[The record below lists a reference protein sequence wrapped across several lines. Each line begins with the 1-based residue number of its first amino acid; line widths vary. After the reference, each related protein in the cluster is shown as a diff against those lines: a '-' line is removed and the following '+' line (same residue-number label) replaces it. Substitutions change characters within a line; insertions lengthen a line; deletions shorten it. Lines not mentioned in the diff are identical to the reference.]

1 MVMKILL
8 TNDDGIGAEGLR
20 VLCDWAKRLGDI
32 TVIAPSQEQSGKS
45 HGINIHSE
53 IEIKKVEYPG
63 AKDAYSVASTP
74 ADCVRFA
81 LLGLGEKYDLVL
93 SGINCGLNIG
103 TDIVYSG
110 TVGAIFEAAAEG
122 VPAIA
127 VSTQP
132 DYLCGVGR
140 HLDDVYDFF
149 VKNKLLSY
157 SSLYN
162 VNIPK
167 DGKEILFTRQGGRYY
182 NDKFEKTGEEI
193 YRQRGYSVH
202 QDKKD
207 FFIDTD
213 ATLNGY
219 ISVTPITLDR
229 TDYDVLEKL
238 SGRRK

>member
-1 MVMKILL
+1 MKILL
-8 TNDDGIGAEGLR
+8 TNDDGIGAKGIN
-20 VLCDWAKRLGDI
+20 VLANWAKRLGEV
-32 TVIAPSQEQSGKS
+32 TVIAPKSEQSGKS

-53 IEIKKVEYPG
+53 IEIKEVDFPG
-63 AKDAYSVASTP
+63 AARAFAVDSTP

-81 LLGLGEKYDLVL
+81 LLGLGEKFDLVL

-122 VPAIA
+122 VPAVAI
-127 VSTQP
+127 STQP
-132 DYLCGVGR
+132 DYLDGVES
-140 HLDDVYDFF
+140 HLDRVCDFF
-149 VKNKLLSY
+149 RKHNLLSY

-167 DGKEILFTRQGGRYY
+167 DAKDILFTSQGGRYY
-182 NDKFEKTGEEI
+182 NDTFEKTGDFS
-193 YRQRGYSVH
+193 YRQRGMCVH
-202 QDKKD
+202 NDQKN
-207 FFIDTD
+207 FTLDTD

-229 TDYDVLEKL
+229 TDYKVLSEISKL
-238 SGRRK
+238 KI

>member
-1 MVMKILL
+1 MKILL
-8 TNDDGIGAEGLR
+8 TNDDGIGAKGIS
-20 VLCDWAKRLGDI
+20 VLANWAKRLGEV
-32 TVIAPSQEQSGKS
+32 TVIAPKSEQSGKS

-53 IEIKKVEYPG
+53 IEIKEVDFPG
-63 AKDAYSVASTP
+63 AARAFAVDSTP

-81 LLGLGEKYDLVL
+81 LLGLGEKFDLVL

-122 VPAIA
+122 VPAVA

-132 DYLCGVGR
+132 DYLDGVES
-140 HLDDVYDFF
+140 HLDRVCDFF
-149 VKNKLLSY
+149 VKHNLLSY

-182 NDKFEKTGEEI
+182 NDKFEKTGEET

-229 TDYDVLEKL
+229 TDYKVLSEISKL
-238 SGRRK
+238 KI

>member
-1 MVMKILL
+1 MKILL
-8 TNDDGIGAEGLR
+8 TNDDGIGAKGIN
-20 VLCDWAKRLGDI
+20 VLANWAKRLGEV
-32 TVIAPSQEQSGKS
+32 TVIAPKSEQSGKS

-53 IEIKKVEYPG
+53 IEIKEVDFPG
-63 AKDAYSVASTP
+63 AARAFAVDSTP

-81 LLGLGEKYDLVL
+81 LLGLGEKFDLVL

-122 VPAIA
+122 VPAVA

-132 DYLCGVGR
+132 DYLDGVES
-140 HLDDVYDFF
+140 HLDRVCDFF
-149 VKNKLLSY
+149 VKHNLLSY

-182 NDKFEKTGEEI
+182 NDKFEKTGEET

-229 TDYDVLEKL
+229 TDYNVLSEISKL
-238 SGRRK
+238 KI

>member
-1 MVMKILL
+1 MKILL
-8 TNDDGIGAEGLR
+8 TNDDGIGARGIR
-20 VLCDWAKRLGDI
+20 VLCDFAETLGEV
-32 TVIAPSQEQSGKS
+32 TVVAPKTEQSAKS

-53 IEIKKVEYPG
+53 MEIKEVDFPG
-63 AKDAYSVASTP
+63 AKRAFAVDSTP

-81 LLGLGEKYDLVL
+81 LLGLGEKFDLVL

-122 VPAIA
+122 VPAVA

-132 DYLCGVGR
+132 DYLDGVES
-140 HLDDVYDFF
+140 HLDRVCDFF
-149 VKNKLLSY
+149 VKHGLLSY

-182 NDKFEKTGEEI
+182 NDKFEKTGEET

-229 TDYDVLEKL
+229 TDYNVLSEISKL
-238 SGRRK
+238 KI

>member
-1 MVMKILL
+1 MKILL
-8 TNDDGIGAEGLR
+8 TNDDGIGAKGIS
-20 VLCDWAKRLGDI
+20 VLANWAKRLGEV
-32 TVIAPSQEQSGKS
+32 TVIAPKSEQSGKS

-53 IEIKKVEYPG
+53 MEIKAVDFPG
-63 AKDAYSVASTP
+63 AKRAFAVDSTP

-81 LLGLGEKYDLVL
+81 LLGLGEKFDLVL

-122 VPAIA
+122 VPAVA

-132 DYLCGVGR
+132 DYLDGVGD
-140 HLDDVYDFF
+140 HLDRVCDFF
-149 VKNKLLSY
+149 VKHGLLSH

-167 DGKEILFTRQGGRYY
+167 DAKEILFTRQGGRYY
-182 NDKFEKTGEEI
+182 NDKFEKTGEET

-229 TDYDVLEKL
+229 TDYKVLSEISKL
-238 SGRRK
+238 K

>member
-32 TVIAPSQEQSGKS
+32 TVIAPAQEQSGKS

-182 NDKFEKTGEEI
+182 NDKFEKTGEET

>member
-1 MVMKILL
+1 MKILL
-8 TNDDGIGAEGLR
+8 TNDDGIGAKGIS
-20 VLCDWAKRLGDI
+20 VLANWAKRLGGV
-32 TVIAPSQEQSGKS
+32 TVVAPKSEQSGKS

-53 IEIKKVEYPG
+53 MEIKEVDFPG
-63 AKDAYSVASTP
+63 AERAFAVDSTP

-81 LLGLGEKYDLVL
+81 LLGLGEKFDLVL

-122 VPAIA
+122 VPAVA

-132 DYLCGVGR
+132 DYLDGVGD
-140 HLDDVYDFF
+140 HLDRVCDFF
-149 VKNKLLSY
+149 VKHGLLSH

-167 DGKEILFTRQGGRYY
+167 DAKEILFTRQGGRYY
-182 NDKFEKTGEEI
+182 NDTFEKTGDFS
-193 YRQRGYSVH
+193 YRQRGLCVH
-202 QDKKD
+202 IDKKD
-207 FFIDTD
+207 FALDTD

-229 TDYDVLEKL
+229 TDYKVLSEISKL
-238 SGRRK
+238 K

>member
-1 MVMKILL
+1 MKILL
-8 TNDDGIGAEGLR
+8 TNDDGIGAKGIS
-20 VLCDWAKRLGDI
+20 VLANWAKRLGEV
-32 TVIAPSQEQSGKS
+32 TVIAPKSEQSGKS

-53 IEIKKVEYPG
+53 MEIKAVDFPG
-63 AKDAYSVASTP
+63 AARAFAVDSTP

-81 LLGLGEKYDLVL
+81 LLGLGEKFDLVL

-122 VPAIA
+122 VPAVA

-132 DYLCGVGR
+132 DYLDGVGA
-140 HLDDVYDFF
+140 HLDRVCDFF
-149 VKNKLLSY
+149 VKHGLLSN

-167 DGKEILFTRQGGRYY
+167 DAKEILFTRQGGRYY
-182 NDKFEKTGEEI
+182 NDTFEKTGDFS
-193 YRQRGYSVH
+193 YRQRGLCVH
-202 QDKKD
+202 IDKKD
-207 FFIDTD
+207 FALDTD
-213 ATLNGY
+213 AALNGY

-229 TDYDVLEKL
+229 TDYKVLSEISKL
-238 SGRRK
+238 K

>member
-1 MVMKILL
+1 MKILL
-8 TNDDGIGAEGLR
+8 TNDDGIGAKGIS
-20 VLCDWAKRLGDI
+20 VLANWAKRLGEV
-32 TVIAPSQEQSGKS
+32 TVIAPKSEQSGKS

-53 IEIKKVEYPG
+53 IEIKEVDFPG
-63 AKDAYSVASTP
+63 AARAFAVDSTP

-81 LLGLGEKYDLVL
+81 LLGLGEKFDLVL

-122 VPAIA
+122 VPAVA

-132 DYLCGVGR
+132 DYLDGVES
-140 HLDDVYDFF
+140 HLDRVCDFF
-149 VKNKLLSY
+149 VKHNLLSY

-182 NDKFEKTGEEI
+182 NDKFEKTGEET

-229 TDYDVLEKL
+229 TDYNVLSEISKL
-238 SGRRK
+238 KI

>member
-1 MVMKILL
+1 MKILL
-8 TNDDGIGAEGLR
+8 TNDDGIGAKGIS
-20 VLCDWAKRLGDI
+20 VLANWAKRLGEV
-32 TVIAPSQEQSGKS
+32 TVIAPKSEQSGKS

-53 IEIKKVEYPG
+53 IEIKEVDFPG
-63 AKDAYSVASTP
+63 AARAFAVDSTP

-81 LLGLGEKYDLVL
+81 LLGLGEKFDLVL

-122 VPAIA
+122 VPAVA

-132 DYLCGVGR
+132 DYLDGVES
-140 HLDDVYDFF
+140 HLDRVCDFF
-149 VKNKLLSY
+149 RKHNLFSY

-167 DGKEILFTRQGGRYY
+167 DAKDILFTSQGGRYY
-182 NDKFEKTGEEI
+182 NDTFEKNGDFS
-193 YRQRGYSVH
+193 YRQRGMCVH
-202 QDKKD
+202 NDQKN
-207 FFIDTD
+207 FTLDTD

-229 TDYDVLEKL
+229 TDYKVLSEISKL
-238 SGRRK
+238 KI

>member
-1 MVMKILL
+1 MKILI
-8 TNDDGIGAEGLR
+8 TNDDGINARGIR
-20 VLCDWAKRLGDI
+20 VLADWAKKLGEV
-32 TVIAPSQEQSGKS
+32 TVIAPKTEQSAKS

-53 IEIKKVEYPG
+53 IEIKEVTYPG
-63 AKDAYSVASTP
+63 AERAFAVDSTP
-74 ADCVRFA
+74 ADCIRFA
-81 LLGLGEKYDLVL
+81 LLGLGEKFDLVL

-122 VPAIA
+122 VPAVA

-132 DYLCGVGR
+132 DYLDGVEA

-149 VKNKLLSY
+149 VRKNLFSY

-167 DGKEILFTRQGGRYY
+167 NGKEILFTRQGGRYY
-182 NDKFEKTGEEI
+182 NDKFEKTGNET

-213 ATLNGY
+213 AALNGY
-219 ISVTPITLDR
+219 ISVTPVTLDR

>member
-1 MVMKILL
+1 MKILL
-8 TNDDGIGAEGLR
+8 TNDDGIGAKGIN
-20 VLCDWAKRLGDI
+20 VLANWAKRLGEV
-32 TVIAPSQEQSGKS
+32 TVIAPKSEQSGKS

-53 IEIKKVEYPG
+53 IEIKEVDFPG
-63 AKDAYSVASTP
+63 AARAFAVDSTP

-81 LLGLGEKYDLVL
+81 LLGLGEKFDLVL

-122 VPAIA
+122 VPAVA

-132 DYLCGVGR
+132 DYLDGVGA
-140 HLDDVYDFF
+140 HLDRVCNFF
-149 VKNKLLSY
+149 VKHNLLSY

-182 NDKFEKTGEEI
+182 NDKFEKTGEET

-229 TDYDVLEKL
+229 TDYKVLSEISKL
-238 SGRRK
+238 KI

>member
-1 MVMKILL
+1 MFFA
-8 TNDDGIGAEGLR
+8 IGQS
-20 VLCDWAKRLGDI
+20 VWAISPLSP
-32 TVIAPSQEQSGKS
+32 AQEQSGKS

-127 VSTQP
+127 VSTHS

-182 NDKFEKTGEEI
+182 NDKFEKTGEET
-193 YRQRGYSVH
+193 YRQRGYSAH

-213 ATLNGY
+213 AALNGY

>member
-1 MVMKILL
+1 MKILL
-8 TNDDGIGAEGLR
+8 TNDDGIGARGIR
-20 VLCDWAKRLGDI
+20 VLCDFAETLGEV
-32 TVIAPSQEQSGKS
+32 TVVAPKTEQSAKS

-53 IEIKKVEYPG
+53 IEIKEVDFPG
-63 AKDAYSVASTP
+63 AARAFAVDSTP

-81 LLGLGEKYDLVL
+81 LLGLGEKFDLVL

-122 VPAIA
+122 VPAVA

-132 DYLCGVGR
+132 DYLDGVES
-140 HLDDVYDFF
+140 HLDRVCDFF
-149 VKNKLLSY
+149 RKHNLLSY

-167 DGKEILFTRQGGRYY
+167 DAKDILFTSQGGRYY
-182 NDKFEKTGEEI
+182 NDTFEKTGDFS
-193 YRQRGYSVH
+193 YRQRGMCVH
-202 QDKKD
+202 NDQKN
-207 FFIDTD
+207 FTLDTD

-229 TDYDVLEKL
+229 TDYKVLSEISKL
-238 SGRRK
+238 KI

>member
-32 TVIAPSQEQSGKS
+32 TVIAPAQEQSGKS

-182 NDKFEKTGEEI
+182 NDKFEKTGEET
-193 YRQRGYSVH
+193 YRQRGYSAH

-213 ATLNGY
+213 AALNGY

>member
-1 MVMKILL
+1 MKILL

-32 TVIAPSQEQSGKS
+32 TVIAPAQEQSGKS

-182 NDKFEKTGEEI
+182 NDKFEKTGEET

-238 SGRRK
+238 SGRRE

>member
-1 MVMKILL
+1 MKILL
-8 TNDDGIGAEGLR
+8 TNDDGIVAEGLF

-32 TVIAPSQEQSGKS
+32 TVIAPAQEQSGKS

-127 VSTQP
+127 VSTHS

-182 NDKFEKTGEEI
+182 NDKFEKTGEET
-193 YRQRGYSVH
+193 YRQRGYSAH

-213 ATLNGY
+213 AALNGY

>member
-20 VLCDWAKRLGDI
+20 ALCDWAKRLGDI
-32 TVIAPSQEQSGKS
+32 TVIAPAQEQSGKS

-140 HLDDVYDFF
+140 HLGDVYDFF

-182 NDKFEKTGEEI
+182 NDKFEKTGEET

>member
-1 MVMKILL
+1 M
-8 TNDDGIGAEGLR
+8 
-20 VLCDWAKRLGDI
+20 
-32 TVIAPSQEQSGKS
+32 
-45 HGINIHSE
+45 
-53 IEIKKVEYPG
+53 
-63 AKDAYSVASTP
+63 
-74 ADCVRFA
+74 
-81 LLGLGEKYDLVL
+81 
-93 SGINCGLNIG
+93 
-103 TDIVYSG
+103 
-110 TVGAIFEAAAEG
+110 
-122 VPAIA
+122 
-127 VSTQP
+127 
-132 DYLCGVGR
+132 GR

-182 NDKFEKTGEEI
+182 NDKFEKTGEET
-193 YRQRGYSVH
+193 YRQRGYSAH

-213 ATLNGY
+213 AALNGY

-229 TDYDVLEKL
+229 TDYDVLEKP

>member
-1 MVMKILL
+1 MKILL

-32 TVIAPSQEQSGKS
+32 TVIAPAQEQSGKS

-182 NDKFEKTGEEI
+182 NDKFEKTGEET

>member
-1 MVMKILL
+1 MKILL
-8 TNDDGIGAEGLR
+8 TNDDGIGAKGIS
-20 VLCDWAKRLGDI
+20 VLANWAKRLGEV
-32 TVIAPSQEQSGKS
+32 TVIAPKSEQSGKS

-53 IEIKKVEYPG
+53 IEIKEVDFPG
-63 AKDAYSVASTP
+63 AARAFAVDSTP

-81 LLGLGEKYDLVL
+81 LLGLGEKFDLVL

-122 VPAIA
+122 VPAVA

-132 DYLCGVGR
+132 DYLDGVES
-140 HLDDVYDFF
+140 HLDRVCDFF
-149 VKNKLLSY
+149 REHNLLSY

-167 DGKEILFTRQGGRYY
+167 DAKDILFTSQGGRYY
-182 NDKFEKTGEEI
+182 NDTFEKTGDFS
-193 YRQRGYSVH
+193 YRQRGMCVH
-202 QDKKD
+202 NDQKN
-207 FFIDTD
+207 FTLDTD

-229 TDYDVLEKL
+229 TDYKVLSEISKL
-238 SGRRK
+238 KI

>member
-8 TNDDGIGAEGLR
+8 TNDDGIGAEGLF

-32 TVIAPSQEQSGKS
+32 TVIAPAQEQSGKS

-81 LLGLGEKYDLVL
+81 LFGLGEKYDLVL

-127 VSTQP
+127 VSTHP

-182 NDKFEKTGEEI
+182 NDKFEKTGEET
-193 YRQRGYSVH
+193 YRQRGYSAH

-213 ATLNGY
+213 AALNGY

>member
-32 TVIAPSQEQSGKS
+32 TVIAPAQEQSGKS

-132 DYLCGVGR
+132 EYLCGVGR

-182 NDKFEKTGEEI
+182 NDKFEKTGEET
-193 YRQRGYSVH
+193 YRQRGYSAH

-213 ATLNGY
+213 AALNGY

>member
-8 TNDDGIGAEGLR
+8 THDDGIGAEGLF

-32 TVIAPSQEQSGKS
+32 TVIAPAQEQSGKS

-182 NDKFEKTGEEI
+182 NDKFEKTGEET
-193 YRQRGYSVH
+193 YRQRGYSAH

-213 ATLNGY
+213 AALNGY

>member
-1 MVMKILL
+1 MKILI
-8 TNDDGIGAEGLR
+8 TNDDGINARGIS
-20 VLCDWAKRLGDI
+20 VLASWAKKLGEV
-32 TVIAPSQEQSGKS
+32 TVIAPKSEQSAKS

-53 IEIKKVEYPG
+53 FEIKEVEFPG
-63 AKDAYSVASTP
+63 AKRAFAVDSTP

-81 LLGLGEKYDLVL
+81 LLGLGERFDLVL

-122 VPAIA
+122 TAAVA

-132 DYLCGVGR
+132 DYLDGAGA
-140 HLDDVYDFF
+140 HLDRVCDFF
-149 VKNKLLSY
+149 EKYDLLSH

-167 DGKEILFTRQGGRYY
+167 DAKEILFTRQGGRYY
-182 NDKFEKTGEEI
+182 NDKFEKTGNET

-213 ATLNGY
+213 AALNGY
-219 ISVTPITLDR
+219 ISVTPVTLDR
-229 TDYDVLEKL
+229 TDYKVLSEISNLK
-238 SGRRK
+238 

>member
-1 MVMKILL
+1 MKILL

-20 VLCDWAKRLGDI
+20 ALCDWAKRLGDI
-32 TVIAPSQEQSGKS
+32 TVIAPAQEQSGKS

-182 NDKFEKTGEEI
+182 NDKFEKTGEET

-213 ATLNGY
+213 AALNGY

>member
-1 MVMKILL
+1 MLF
-8 TNDDGIGAEGLR
+8 R
-20 VLCDWAKRLGDI
+20 
-32 TVIAPSQEQSGKS
+32 S

-182 NDKFEKTGEEI
+182 NDKFEKTGEET
-193 YRQRGYSVH
+193 YRQRGYSAH

-213 ATLNGY
+213 AALNGY

>member
-1 MVMKILL
+1 MKILL
-8 TNDDGIGAEGLR
+8 TNDDGIGAKGIN
-20 VLCDWAKRLGDI
+20 VLANWAKRLGEV
-32 TVIAPSQEQSGKS
+32 TVIAPKSEQSGKS

-53 IEIKKVEYPG
+53 IEIKEVDFPG
-63 AKDAYSVASTP
+63 AARAFAVDSTP

-81 LLGLGEKYDLVL
+81 LLGLGEKFDLVL

-122 VPAIA
+122 VPAVAI
-127 VSTQP
+127 STQP
-132 DYLCGVGR
+132 DYLDGVES
-140 HLDDVYDFF
+140 HLDRVCDFF
-149 VKNKLLSY
+149 RKHNLLSY

-182 NDKFEKTGEEI
+182 NDKFEKTGEET

-202 QDKKD
+202 HDKKD

-229 TDYDVLEKL
+229 TDYNVLSEISKL
-238 SGRRK
+238 KI

>member
-32 TVIAPSQEQSGKS
+32 TVIAPAQEQSGKS

-53 IEIKKVEYPG
+53 IEIKKVEYPD

-122 VPAIA
+122 VLAIA

-157 SSLYN
+157 SSFYN

-182 NDKFEKTGEEI
+182 NDKFEKTGEET

>member
-1 MVMKILL
+1 MKILL
-8 TNDDGIGAEGLR
+8 TNDDGIGAKGIN
-20 VLCDWAKRLGDI
+20 VLANWAKRLGEV
-32 TVIAPSQEQSGKS
+32 TVIAPKSEQSGKS

-53 IEIKKVEYPG
+53 IEIKEVDFPG
-63 AKDAYSVASTP
+63 AARAFAVDSTP

-81 LLGLGEKYDLVL
+81 LLGLGEKFDLVL

-122 VPAIA
+122 VPAVA

-132 DYLCGVGR
+132 DYLDGVES
-140 HLDDVYDFF
+140 HLDRVCDFF
-149 VKNKLLSY
+149 RKHNLLSY

-182 NDKFEKTGEEI
+182 NDKFEKTGEET

-229 TDYDVLEKL
+229 TDYKVLSEISKL
-238 SGRRK
+238 KI